1 MNGTSDGVCVREIER
16 MERRKERRKEERE
29 KERGR
34 ENRER
39 RLTLK
44 IVSLLG

>member
-16 MERRKERRKEERE
+16 MERRKEERE
-29 KERGR
+29 KEKGR

-44 IVSLLG
+44 TVSLLG